1 LTLLELKDTKS
12 KSRYS
17 QRWFDRLDIASMGFL
32 ARAIRKQFEERKP
45 PELKADIRM
54 ISGCEDRQ
62 TSADGMCDANR
73 ACCFMGFARW
83 I

>member
-1 LTLLELKDTKS
+1 
-12 KSRYS
+12 
-17 QRWFDRLDIASMGFL
+17 MGFL

-62 TSADGMCDANR
+62 TSADGVCFVNR
-73 ACCFMGFARW
+73 ACCGVSGSHDGFESNCCCFS
-83 I
+83 ISPFH

>member
-1 LTLLELKDTKS
+1 
-12 KSRYS
+12 
-17 QRWFDRLDIASMGFL
+17 MGFL

-62 TSADGMCDANR
+62 TSADGMCFVNR
-73 ACCFMGFARW
+73 ACCGVGFARW

>member
-1 LTLLELKDTKS
+1 
-12 KSRYS
+12 
-17 QRWFDRLDIASMGFL
+17 MGFL

-62 TSADGMCDANR
+62 TSADGMCTL
-73 ACCFMGFARW
+73 
-83 I
+83 